1 VRKLSSMLLMILLIV
16 VVFVLYIIISVVGF
30 GHVSW
35 VADAKTAPN
44 TLLGAV
50 LASATQET

>member
-1 VRKLSSMLLMILLIV
+1 MRKLSSMLLMILLIV

-44 TLLGAV
+44 KVHIGRSSCL
-50 LASATQET
+50 